1 MPALFTSPNSVA
13 LPNAASTFRA
23 PSATAASLVTSNS
36 NGVTLAPNSLVSRS
50 ASAGLRTL
58 PKTWKPA
65 AVRTFTQPQPMPVEA
80 PVTTTEFLAIA
91 CSLRNTGKSSYTS
104 KFPQKS
110 VPPVERVG
118 HEERHGRAILT
129 DVGRELRRT
138 VARHWSRQPPHRAP
152 CRSRRPSVSA
162 PCKAR
167 RRTFVPYLSRQL
179 AHRATYHSRRPA
191 VSAPRKARRHT
202 FARRLSKLLPHTLL
216 VLLWAA
222 LAIEPEPM
230 PAKPWLQEML
240 QRYSTRSNA
249 FLPPSAMRTLTVDAL
264 AEGVKA
270 ERATSRDLRWALP
283 DYGPV

>member
-1 MPALFTSPNSVA
+1 VLPTTS
-13 LPNAASTFRA
+13 
-23 PSATAASLVTSNS
+23 
-36 NGVTLAPNSLVSRS
+36 G
-50 ASAGLRTL
+50 
-58 PKTWKPA
+58 
-65 AVRTFTQPQPMPVEA
+65 
-80 PVTTTEFLAIA
+80 
-91 CSLRNTGKSSYTS
+91 SSYTS
-104 KFPQKS
+104 ELPINS

-129 DVGRELRRT
+129 GVGRELRRT
-138 VARHWSRQPPHRAP
+138 VARHWSRQPSHRAP

-191 VSAPRKARRHT
+191 VSAPRRARRHT

-270 ERATSRDLRWALP
+270 EGQVQKKSDAVLL
-283 DYGPV
+283 DY